1 MKTTNRIS
9 HHFTDAEF
17 LHALERTGA
26 VKIEPVPHSLTPVEP
41 RGQLAVPE
49 FDYATNTVHGSL
61 KDDGLGCDDE
71 PVPHVPEVDVSGVC
85 FAVCLGCV
93 MGLVLW
99 ALVGSVVWRVLR

>member
-26 VKIEPVPHSLTPVEP
+26 VKIESVPHSLTPIEP

-49 FDYATNTVHGSL
+49 FDYATNSIHGSV
-61 KDDGLGCDDE
+61 KDVGPCDEQPCRRSD
-71 PVPHVPEVDVSGVC
+71 PTSCVVC
-85 FAVCLGCV
+85 ALSFVGCV
-93 MGLVLW
+93 LLVAW
-99 ALVGSVVWRVLR
+99 AAIGALVWRWLR